1 MGAKVQGAVLPVHP
15 GAGDFQRLVRD
26 LQPDIP
32 LRHTGE
38 DYGSLQ
44 RCDHISGTA
53 GLLCCQKTQVISGK
67 GTVLCLPFWRDSHE
81 RIYKKQLEVSAFCF
95 KQRID
100 RRILYRIISTGNVF
114 AGDAAAITGTGYD
127 H

>member
-32 LRHTGE
+32 LRYTGE
-38 DYGSLQ
+38 DHGGLQ

-53 GLLCCQKTQVISGK
+53 GLLCCQKKMQVIYADVPGRRFMNDLFRTKNETKTRS
-67 GTVLCLPFWRDSHE
+67 LSPALSSISE
-81 RIYKKQLEVSAFCF
+81 R
-95 KQRID
+95 
-100 RRILYRIISTGNVF
+100 F
-114 AGDAAAITGTGYD
+114 A
-127 H
+127 